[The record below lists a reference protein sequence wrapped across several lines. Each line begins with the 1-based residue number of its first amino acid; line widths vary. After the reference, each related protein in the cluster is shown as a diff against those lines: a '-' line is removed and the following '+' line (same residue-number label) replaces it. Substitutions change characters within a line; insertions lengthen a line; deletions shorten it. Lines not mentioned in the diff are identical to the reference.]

1 MKKEKKAQRGKDRA
15 KRVAAFVA
23 GSAVA
28 KRMKEK
34 RMKEKKHRRKRDTVR
49 KAVKGAGYLAGSLIL
64 LSAAKHLVPEV
75 VERTVDEINRQAEAS
90 AEEPAAVADDFVAE
104 ESVEAEE
111 DEEA

>member
-1 MKKEKKAQRGKDRA
+1 MKKEKKSQ
-15 KRVAAFVA
+15 
-23 GSAVA
+23 
-28 KRMKEK
+28 
-34 RMKEKKHRRKRDTVR
+34 RKRDRVKR
-49 KAVKGAGYLAGSLIL
+49 LAAFAAGSVVAKKMKKEKPHKKRNVVKKAVKGAGYLAGSLIL

-90 AEEPAAVADDFVAE
+90 AEEPAAVADDLVAE